1 MVMEQEVNR
10 PNVGHLKLINQLTI
24 VLLKSQEL
32 ADLGH
37 RQETAQPVRFDVMMD
52 EEAGIAVT
60 TFIA

>member
-10 PNVGHLKLINQLTI
+10 PNVGHLKLINQLTL

-37 RQETAQPVRFDVMMD
+37 HQETAQPVLFVVMMD
-52 EEAGIAVT
+52 KEAGIAVT